1 MCGRMSKV
9 KHYSLLKKE
18 NRMKVRIALLAFLLT
33 LVFAAPGA
41 LWASSSVQKSFA
53 TKYGLKGTAL
63 DACKTC
69 HTSGSKFNKYG
80 TALSRKMATLTAA
93 KALTKVQRLDSDKD
107 GFTNIQEIKART
119 FPGLATSKPAAAA
132 VAALQSNVQARAK
145 AVNTYSQND
154 YTSLTFDQ
162 VGANDYRYAN
172 VKADQVVLGQTGG
185 YTDEDGEEVGGMEVA
200 FPLGA
205 WETVDVEVLDTGTV
219 NIYVDGGAE
228 PYASYDF

>member
-1 MCGRMSKV
+1 
-9 KHYSLLKKE
+9 
-18 NRMKVRIALLAFLLT
+18 MKVGIALLAFLLA
-33 LVFAAPGA
+33 LVFAAPEA
-41 LWASSSVQKSFA
+41 LWANSSIQRTFA
-53 TKYGLKGTAL
+53 TKYGVKGTPL

-69 HTSGSKFNKYG
+69 HVSSSNSKFNKYG
-80 TALSRKMATLTAA
+80 TAINRKRATLSVAQ
-93 KALTKVQRLDSDKD
+93 ALRKVQRLDSDRD
-107 GFTNIQEIKART
+107 TFTNLQEIRALT
-119 FPGLATSKPAAAA
+119 FPGLATSKPPAAA
-132 VAALQSNVQARAK
+132 VAALQSNVQAKAK

-162 VGANDYRYAN
+162 MGPNNYRYAN

-219 NIYVDGGAE
+219 NIYVDGATE

>member
-1 MCGRMSKV
+1 
-9 KHYSLLKKE
+9 
-18 NRMKVRIALLAFLLT
+18 MKVRIALLAFLLA

-41 LWASSSVQKSFA
+41 LWADSGVQSTFA

-80 TALSRKMATLTAA
+80 AAINKKRAAGLTVV
-93 KALTKVQRLDSDKD
+93 KSLTKVQRLDSDKD

-119 FPGLATSKPAAAA
+119 FPGSAASKPAAAA
-132 VAALQSNVQARAK
+132 VAALQSNVQAKAK

-162 VGANDYRYAN
+162 VGPNDYRYAN

-185 YTDEDGEEVGGMEVA
+185 YTDEDGEAVGGMEVA

>member
-1 MCGRMSKV
+1 
-9 KHYSLLKKE
+9 
-18 NRMKVRIALLAFLLT
+18 MKVRIALLAFLLA

-41 LWASSSVQKSFA
+41 LWATSSVQKTFA
-53 TKYGLKGTAL
+53 TKYGLQGTAL

-69 HTSGSKFNKYG
+69 HTSGSNFNKYG
-80 TALSRKMATLTAA
+80 AAINRKRATGLTVARS
-93 KALTKVQRLDSDKD
+93 LTRVQRLDSDKD
-107 GFTNIQEIKART
+107 TFTNIQEIKAGT
-119 FPGLATSKPAAAA
+119 FPGNAKSKPAAAA

-162 VGANDYRYAN
+162 VGPNDYRYAN

-185 YTDEDGEEVGGMEVA
+185 YTDEDGEAVGGMEVA

-219 NIYVDGGAE
+219 NIYVDGSTE